1 MDDGRP
7 RHDLNSVTQA
17 EIKRSM
23 LYLEKGSIHY
33 DYAATRVY
41 LAHCSCE
48 TILCSWLTSR
58 TVWWEVDKISGTFP
72 QTLKVK
78 PLSWIF
84 SWHFFSSSESVLTRS
99 LFSASVCSSAAQ
111 WQTLTSRRL
120 ITERPR
126 RWACMYIMC
135 EDIQRFN
142 PLV

>member
-1 MDDGRP
+1 MDSYLTPKFGVISLDGLREMGLMDDGRP

-58 TVWWEVDKISGTFP
+58 TV
-72 QTLKVK
+72 
-78 PLSWIF
+78 
-84 SWHFFSSSESVLTRS
+84 
-99 LFSASVCSSAAQ
+99 
-111 WQTLTSRRL
+111 
-120 ITERPR
+120 
-126 RWACMYIMC
+126 
-135 EDIQRFN
+135 
-142 PLV
+142 